1 MTPNINPKIEEDL
14 KKGIIQTEV
23 TTEMKKSYLD
33 YAMSVIV
40 SRAIPSIEDGMK
52 PVQRRILYS
61 MYQMGLKPNT
71 STKKSARIV
80 GDVIGKYHPH
90 GDTAVYEAMVRMA
103 QDFSLRY
110 PLVFGQGNFG
120 CFTADTKVKLTDGR
134 DLSFLNLVEENKQ
147 GKRNFTF
154 TTDNGIIK
162 IAEIKNPRKTKENAE
177 IMKVILDNS
186 EEIKCTLNHKFM
198 LKDGTYKEAK
208 DLKSGDSLMPLYF
221 RLSTAEDDSKA
232 IGYDMIF
239 QPKNSSWNFSHIL
252 ADEWNIENNIYS
264 KSAGRI
270 RHHINF
276 NKLNNN
282 PDNIRRMNWKEHWQ
296 THYNFTSEKHKNDLN
311 YVQKLAEGRK
321 KFWSDDKNRKA
332 YSERIRERNL
342 NNWKNKK
349 YRQDMIITL
358 SEVNKKYLKEHP
370 ERVEE
375 IRRTASITMKK
386 MWKIPEYRK
395 LFHNI
400 ISENNKKR
408 ETNLTGKKKFV
419 KICKYLK
426 ENNLPLN
433 KYNYEE
439 TRKNIF
445 GTKSFTSWDLGIK
458 KYFENNKNLVLCEIN
473 QNHKVVEIKLLNEF
487 ADVYDLTVDKTH
499 NFALAS
505 GIFVHNS
512 TDGDPP
518 AAYRYCVSGDS
529 LVLTDKGLIKIN
541 EISDKEDVNINVL
554 SKDKK
559 INNASKWFDSGIH
572 DTLKITTDKG
582 YNLTGSYNH
591 PILTM
596 STNEFGKPTFIWKT
610 LEQLKEGDYAILDR
624 LEDKFWPEKEIELDK
639 FKPEIKDK
647 KTKVRILPSHLN
659 KELAFILGSLV
670 SEGYIGKNKIEFCN
684 SDLDWINK
692 FEEKWKSLFPDSK
705 LHKFSRKPSSYGKKD
720 YWRLECHCLFTINF
734 LRNIGLKNVKSKDKT
749 IPETIFK
756 SPKETVREFV
766 QTYFEG
772 DGSVSFAKK
781 MMEIRACSTSEKLIE
796 ELQTLM
802 LRFGIDSFRRYDKN
816 KNLHL
821 LQIRGKRN
829 FLRFYKEI
837 GFISERKNKKLELIN
852 LLYKK
857 NTSLKDRV
865 PFISDFIRNVA
876 HSEFVSKNNFDL
888 YENMS
893 SNYKT
898 ISQIIMKKAK
908 VNYEPFFEY
917 FLTYQYL
924 FDKIVSIK
932 NAGEQR
938 VYSVKVESNCH
949 SFISNGFI
957 SHNTEA
963 KLMPIS
969 NELIQDIEKETVK
982 FAPNFDNSLKEPEL
996 LPGKLPALMLNGA
1009 TGIAVGMATN
1019 IPPHNINE
1027 VCDSIVAYIKNPNI
1041 TFEQLLEIITGPDFP
1056 TGGSVQGEM
1065 LELYKTG
1072 RGRLIMRGKTT
1083 TETMHKKEAVIITEI
1098 PYMLN
1103 KSTLV
1108 EQIAKLIQDKRIKDV
1123 SDLRDESSKG
1133 KTRIVL
1139 ELKRDADPKF
1149 IINSLYKYT
1158 RLQDSFNV
1166 NFLALDGGK
1175 PKVMNLKEVLECYV
1189 RYRKKVITNRTK
1201 FELKKSKERQEIVKG
1216 LLIALKDIDG
1226 IINLI
1231 KKSKTTIEAS
1241 EGLSKKYNLTK
1252 RQTQAILEIKLQ
1264 QLTSLEVERLKKE
1277 EKELKQKIEEYEKI
1291 LSDIKEILRIITREV
1306 NELKKEYGDN
1316 RRTQVLKNIKEI
1328 KEKDLVQ
1335 EKEVVITITDKGYCK
1350 RMDVQSYKEQN
1361 RGGKGIIG
1369 SNLATGDFVKQLI
1382 TCSTHD
1388 YLMFFTSRGRVL
1400 WLKAYEIP
1408 GAERYSKGKA
1418 LINLLGLK
1426 DEKITNV
1433 ISVKN
1438 FEDNLFMT
1446 TKNGIVKKT
1455 SLENFSKPR
1464 ASGIKALNLPNNN
1477 SDFLIGV
1484 EVVKKGQEVLL
1495 ATKKGKAIRFN
1506 SDDIR
1511 KMGRASYGVTGI
1523 KLEKGDEVV
1532 SLEILDT
1539 AAILTIT
1546 EKGYGKRTAV
1556 KDYRKTARAGKGVIN
1571 LKITGKTGN
1580 VVTTVSVNDKDGII
1594 ITTAKGMIIR
1604 TALDNIRVMGRA
1616 AQGVRIVKLHAGD
1629 QVTDLIRVVE

>member
-1 MTPNINPKIEEDL
+1 MTPNIDPKIEEDL
-14 KKGIIQTEV
+14 KKGIIHTEV
-23 TTEMKKSYLD
+23 TAEMKKSYLD

-71 STKKSARIV
+71 ATKKSARIV

-120 CFTADTKVKLTDGR
+120 
-134 DLSFLNLVEENKQ
+134 
-147 GKRNFTF
+147 
-154 TTDNGIIK
+154 
-162 IAEIKNPRKTKENAE
+162 
-177 IMKVILDNS
+177 
-186 EEIKCTLNHKFM
+186 
-198 LKDGTYKEAK
+198 
-208 DLKSGDSLMPLYF
+208 
-221 RLSTAEDDSKA
+221 
-232 IGYDMIF
+232 
-239 QPKNSSWNFSHIL
+239 
-252 ADEWNIENNIYS
+252 
-264 KSAGRI
+264 
-270 RHHINF
+270 
-276 NKLNNN
+276 
-282 PDNIRRMNWKEHWQ
+282 
-296 THYNFTSEKHKNDLN
+296 
-311 YVQKLAEGRK
+311 
-321 KFWSDDKNRKA
+321 
-332 YSERIRERNL
+332 
-342 NNWKNKK
+342 
-349 YRQDMIITL
+349 
-358 SEVNKKYLKEHP
+358 
-370 ERVEE
+370 
-375 IRRTASITMKK
+375 
-386 MWKIPEYRK
+386 
-395 LFHNI
+395 
-400 ISENNKKR
+400 
-408 ETNLTGKKKFV
+408 
-419 KICKYLK
+419 
-426 ENNLPLN
+426 
-433 KYNYEE
+433 
-439 TRKNIF
+439 
-445 GTKSFTSWDLGIK
+445 
-458 KYFENNKNLVLCEIN
+458 
-473 QNHKVVEIKLLNEF
+473 
-487 ADVYDLTVDKTH
+487 
-499 NFALAS
+499 
-505 GIFVHNS
+505 S

-596 STNEFGKPTFIWKT
+596 STDEFGKPIFIWKT

-734 LRNIGLKNVKSKDKT
+734 LRNIGLKDVKSKDKT
-749 IPETIFK
+749 IPETILK
-756 SPKETVREFV
+756 SPKETVREFAR
-766 QTYFEG
+766 TYFEG

-781 MMEIRACSTSEKLIE
+781 MMEIRACSTSEELIE
-796 ELQTLM
+796 KLQILM
-802 LRFGIDSFRRYDKN
+802 LRFGIDSFKRFDKH
-816 KNLHL
+816 KNLFL

-837 GFISERKNKKLELIN
+837 GFFSERKNKKLELIN
-852 LLYKK
+852 LLYIKD
-857 NTSLKDRV
+857 TSLKDRV
-865 PFISDFIRNVA
+865 PFVSDFIRNIA

-893 SNYKT
+893 NNYKM
-898 ISQIIMKKAK
+898 ISQIIMKKTRI
-908 VNYEPFFEY
+908 NFEPLFEY

-924 FDKIVSIK
+924 FDRIISIK
-932 NAGEQR
+932 DAGKQN
-938 VYSVKVESNCH
+938 VYSVKVDSNCH

-969 NELIQDIEKETVK
+969 SELLQDIEKETVK
-982 FAPNFDNSLKEPEL
+982 FTPNFDNSLKEPEL

-1009 TGIAVGMATN
+1009 SGIAVGMATN
-1019 IPPHNINE
+1019 IPPHNLTE
-1027 VCDSIVAYIKNPNI
+1027 VCDAIIAYIKNPNV
-1041 TFEQLLEIITGPDFP
+1041 TFEQLLEIVTGPDFP

-1065 LELYKTG
+1065 LDLYKTG
-1072 RGRLIMRGKTT
+1072 RGKLITRGKTT
-1083 TETMHKKEAVIITEI
+1083 TETINKKEAVIITEI

-1108 EQIAKLIQDKRIKDV
+1108 GQIANLIQDKKIKDV

-1139 ELKRDADPKF
+1139 ELRKEGDPKF

-1166 NFLALDGGK
+1166 NFLALEGGK
-1175 PKVMNLKEVLECYV
+1175 PKVMNLKEVLEYYV
-1189 RYRKKVITNRTK
+1189 RYRKLIITNRTK
-1201 FELKKSKERQEIVKG
+1201 FELKKAKERREIVEG

-1231 KKSKTTIEAS
+1231 KKSKTATEAS
-1241 EGLSKKYNLTK
+1241 EELIKNYKFTK
-1252 RQTQAILEIKLQ
+1252 RQTQAILETKLQ
-1264 QLTSLEVERLKKE
+1264 QLTSLEVEKLKKE
-1277 EKELKQKIEEYEKI
+1277 GEELKQKIEEYEKI
-1291 LSDIKEILRIITREV
+1291 LSDIKEVLKIIVREV
-1306 NELKKEYGDN
+1306 NELKKEYGDS
-1316 RRTQVLKNIKEI
+1316 RKTQVLKNIKEI
-1328 KEKDLVQ
+1328 KEKDLIQ

-1361 RGGKGIIG
+1361 RGGKGVIG

-1418 LINLLGLK
+1418 LVNLLGLK
-1426 DEKITNV
+1426 EEKITNV

-1438 FEDNLFMT
+1438 FEDNLFMA

-1455 SLENFSKPR
+1455 SLNNFSNPR
-1464 ASGIKALNLPNNN
+1464 ASGIKALNLPNDN

-1495 ATKKGKAIRFN
+1495 ATRKGKAIRFN
-1506 SDDIR
+1506 SNDIR
-1511 KMGRASYGVTGI
+1511 EMGRASYGVTGI
-1523 KLEKGDEVV
+1523 KMEKGDEVV

-1539 AAILTIT
+1539 HAILTIT
-1546 EKGYGKRTAV
+1546 ERGYGKRTAV
-1556 KDYRKTARAGKGVIN
+1556 EDYRKTARAGKGVIN
-1571 LKITGKTGN
+1571 LKITEKTGN
-1580 VVTTVSVNDKDGII
+1580 VITTISVNEKDNII
-1594 ITTAKGMIIR
+1594 ITTAKGMVIR
-1604 TALDNIRVMGRA
+1604 TSLNNIRIMGRA
-1616 AQGVRIVKLHAGD
+1616 AQGVRMVKMHDGD
-1629 QVTDLIRVVE
+1629 RVTDLIRVVDEV

>member
-1 MTPNINPKIEEDL
+1 MTPNIDPKIEEDL
-14 KKGIIQTEV
+14 KKGIIHTEV
-23 TTEMKKSYLD
+23 TAEMKKSYLD

-71 STKKSARIV
+71 ATKKSARIV

-120 CFTADTKVKLTDGR
+120 
-134 DLSFLNLVEENKQ
+134 
-147 GKRNFTF
+147 
-154 TTDNGIIK
+154 
-162 IAEIKNPRKTKENAE
+162 
-177 IMKVILDNS
+177 
-186 EEIKCTLNHKFM
+186 
-198 LKDGTYKEAK
+198 
-208 DLKSGDSLMPLYF
+208 
-221 RLSTAEDDSKA
+221 
-232 IGYDMIF
+232 
-239 QPKNSSWNFSHIL
+239 
-252 ADEWNIENNIYS
+252 
-264 KSAGRI
+264 
-270 RHHINF
+270 
-276 NKLNNN
+276 
-282 PDNIRRMNWKEHWQ
+282 
-296 THYNFTSEKHKNDLN
+296 
-311 YVQKLAEGRK
+311 
-321 KFWSDDKNRKA
+321 
-332 YSERIRERNL
+332 
-342 NNWKNKK
+342 
-349 YRQDMIITL
+349 
-358 SEVNKKYLKEHP
+358 
-370 ERVEE
+370 
-375 IRRTASITMKK
+375 
-386 MWKIPEYRK
+386 
-395 LFHNI
+395 
-400 ISENNKKR
+400 
-408 ETNLTGKKKFV
+408 
-419 KICKYLK
+419 
-426 ENNLPLN
+426 
-433 KYNYEE
+433 
-439 TRKNIF
+439 
-445 GTKSFTSWDLGIK
+445 
-458 KYFENNKNLVLCEIN
+458 
-473 QNHKVVEIKLLNEF
+473 
-487 ADVYDLTVDKTH
+487 
-499 NFALAS
+499 
-505 GIFVHNS
+505 S

-596 STNEFGKPTFIWKT
+596 STDEFGKPIFIWKT

-734 LRNIGLKNVKSKDKT
+734 LRNIGLKDVKSKDKT
-749 IPETIFK
+749 IPETILK
-756 SPKETVREFV
+756 SPKETVREFAR
-766 QTYFEG
+766 TYFEG

-781 MMEIRACSTSEKLIE
+781 MMEIRACSTSEELIE
-796 ELQTLM
+796 KLQILM
-802 LRFGIDSFRRYDKN
+802 LRFGIDSFKRFDKH
-816 KNLHL
+816 KNLFL

-837 GFISERKNKKLELIN
+837 GFFSERKNKKLELIN
-852 LLYKK
+852 LLYIKD
-857 NTSLKDRV
+857 TSLKDRV
-865 PFISDFIRNVA
+865 PFVSDFIRNIA

-893 SNYKT
+893 NNYKM
-898 ISQIIMKKAK
+898 ISQIIMKKTRI
-908 VNYEPFFEY
+908 NFEPLFEY

-924 FDKIVSIK
+924 FDRIISIK
-932 NAGEQR
+932 DAGKQN
-938 VYSVKVESNCH
+938 VYSVKVDSNCH

-969 NELIQDIEKETVK
+969 SELLQDIEKETVK
-982 FAPNFDNSLKEPEL
+982 FTPNFDNSLKEPEL

-1009 TGIAVGMATN
+1009 SGIAVGMATN
-1019 IPPHNINE
+1019 IPPHNLTE
-1027 VCDSIVAYIKNPNI
+1027 VCDAIIAYIKNPNV
-1041 TFEQLLEIITGPDFP
+1041 TFEQLLEIVTGPDFP

-1065 LELYKTG
+1065 LDLYKTG
-1072 RGRLIMRGKTT
+1072 RGKLITRGKTT
-1083 TETMHKKEAVIITEI
+1083 TETINKKEAVIITEI

-1108 EQIAKLIQDKRIKDV
+1108 GQIANLIQDKKIKDV

-1139 ELKRDADPKF
+1139 ELRKEGDPKF

-1166 NFLALDGGK
+1166 NFLALEGGK
-1175 PKVMNLKEVLECYV
+1175 PKVMNLKEVLEYYV
-1189 RYRKKVITNRTK
+1189 RYRKLIITNRTK
-1201 FELKKSKERQEIVKG
+1201 FELKKAKERREIVEG

-1231 KKSKTTIEAS
+1231 KKSKTATEAS
-1241 EGLSKKYNLTK
+1241 EELIKNYKFTK
-1252 RQTQAILEIKLQ
+1252 RQTQAILETKLQ
-1264 QLTSLEVERLKKE
+1264 QLTSLEVEKLKKE
-1277 EKELKQKIEEYEKI
+1277 GEELKQKIEEYEKI
-1291 LSDIKEILRIITREV
+1291 LSDIKEVLKIIVREV
-1306 NELKKEYGDN
+1306 NELKKEYGDS
-1316 RRTQVLKNIKEI
+1316 RKTQVLKNIKEI
-1328 KEKDLVQ
+1328 KEKDLIQ

-1418 LINLLGLK
+1418 LVNLLGLK
-1426 DEKITNV
+1426 EEKITNV

-1438 FEDNLFMT
+1438 FEDNLFMA

-1455 SLENFSKPR
+1455 SLNNFSNPR
-1464 ASGIKALNLPNNN
+1464 ASGIKALNLPNDN

-1495 ATKKGKAIRFN
+1495 ATRKGKAIRFN
-1506 SDDIR
+1506 SNDIR
-1511 KMGRASYGVTGI
+1511 EMGRASYGVTGI
-1523 KLEKGDEVV
+1523 KMEKGDEVV

-1539 AAILTIT
+1539 HAILTIT
-1546 EKGYGKRTAV
+1546 ERGYGKRTAV
-1556 KDYRKTARAGKGVIN
+1556 EDYRKTARAGKGVIN
-1571 LKITGKTGN
+1571 LKITEKTGN
-1580 VVTTVSVNDKDGII
+1580 VITTISVNEKDNII
-1594 ITTAKGMIIR
+1594 ITTAKGMVIR
-1604 TALDNIRVMGRA
+1604 TSLNNIRIMGRA
-1616 AQGVRIVKLHAGD
+1616 AQGVRMVKMHDGD
-1629 QVTDLIRVVE
+1629 HVTDLIRVVEEI